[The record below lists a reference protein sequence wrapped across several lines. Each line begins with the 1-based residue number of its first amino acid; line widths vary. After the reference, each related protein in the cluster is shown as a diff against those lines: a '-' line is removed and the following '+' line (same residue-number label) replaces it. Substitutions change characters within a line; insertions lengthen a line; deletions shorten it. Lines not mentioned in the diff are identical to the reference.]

1 MTYIIHGAPGSGSC
15 IVEAACAEIG
25 VDYEVRDLDAR
36 GNEHRGEAYAALN
49 PQRKM
54 PTLEVEGGE
63 IITESAAIVL
73 TLDERHRDAG
83 LLPPPGSPARAQA
96 VRWMLVFATEF
107 YPVVEIMDYPERF
120 APAPASPEAMHER
133 AKEIWHERWLVVERS
148 LAASAQPGGSP
159 SMVDSGFSAADLYAT
174 LLSRWD
180 LKEDW
185 RRDHL
190 PQVDALA
197 AAVLARPSLAAVWK
211 RHKLIKS
218 DS

>member
-54 PTLEVEGGE
+54 PTLEVAGGE

-83 LLPPPGSPARAQA
+83 LLPRP
-96 VRWMLVFATEF
+96 RWMLVFATEL

-120 APAPASPEAMHER
+120 TPSSASPEAMHDR
-133 AKEIWHERWLVVERS
+133 AKEIWHERWLVIERS
-148 LAASAQPGGSP
+148 LAASAGSP
-159 SMVDSGFSAADLYAT
+159 YMVDSGFSAADLYVT

-185 RRDHL
+185 RCEHL
-190 PQVDALA
+190 PRVEALA
-197 AAVLARPSLAAVWK
+197 AAVLARPSLASVWT
-211 RHKLIKS
+211 RHKLVTPE
-218 DS
+218 